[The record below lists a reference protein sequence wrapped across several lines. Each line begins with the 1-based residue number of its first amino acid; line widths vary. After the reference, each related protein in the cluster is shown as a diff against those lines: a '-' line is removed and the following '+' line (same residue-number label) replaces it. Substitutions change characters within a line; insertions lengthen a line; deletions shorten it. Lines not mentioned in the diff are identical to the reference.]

1 MGQGDGRN
9 DLVNVGISSAER
21 DLLQASLDMLGSDIR
36 EVAALSYERLFTLDP
51 SLRLLFKGDVTAQQQ
66 KWISTLTLLVRSL
79 ERPSPI
85 MPVVPVVQG
94 LGRRHRSYGVRAS
107 DYVLVGEALLWALG
121 QVLGE
126 AFSDEMR
133 RAWQKAY
140 LLLAELMQAAAE
152 EEQTASGL

>member
-9 DLVNVGISSAER
+9 DLVNVGLSSAER

-66 KWISTLTLLVRSL
+66 KWISTMTLLVRSL

-85 MPVVPVVQG
+85 MPVVQG

-133 RAWQKAY
+133 RAWQRAY